1 MIERFKE
8 HKNRACVFPRDL
20 GTTDTFLTA
29 GCEEPCCKTLKCRR
43 QNRRKSLKNGESTLN
58 PIPFFAS
65 TVRSHRFTIVGE
77 SVGAYLDVQCVKKLV
92 SDLGGRYSK
101 KSGLF

>member
-1 MIERFKE
+1 MNVLKNIKIARAFSLAIYEPQIHFSQQVAKNPVAKLLSAGDKIEE
-8 HKNRACVFPRDL
+8 NL
-20 GTTDTFLTA
+20 I
-29 GCEEPCCKTLKCRR
+29 
-43 QNRRKSLKNGESTLN
+43 KNGESTLN